1 MSRIEPNRSGEM
13 EVFARV
19 VERSGFSAAARTLR
33 MTPSAVS
40 KLVARLEGRL
50 GARLVNRSTRKL
62 QLTAEGLAFYERC
75 TRILADIDE
84 AERGVAQGAVPRGRV
99 RINAN
104 VPFGLHH
111 LLPLV
116 PGFLAAH
123 PDITLDIVLTDQ
135 VIDLLEERADIAI
148 RVGPIRSSALLAR
161 KLGESGMRLV
171 AAPDYLRRHGT
182 PRSIAELD
190 RHNRL
195 GFSFAR
201 SVEAWPFLDEAGG
214 VRTVPI
220 IGNAQVGDGETLRRL
235 MPTVLGT
242 LAALAAVLAAMT
254 FAIHDR
260 YAAILFVGLLGVAA
274 FATVAP
280 LQMRVLEAAAGAG
293 QNLASS
299 LNIAAFNLGNALG
312 AWLGGAVIDHGPG
325 LGTVPSVAALVT
337 LGGLALAL
345 CSAALDRRRQ
355 PADAAALR
363 LCPQSSQT
371 E

>member
-1 MSRIEPNRSGEM
+1 MARIETNRSGEM

-19 VERSGFSAAARTLR
+19 VERSGFSAAARAPR

-62 QLTAEGLAFYERC
+62 QLTPEGVAFYERC

-84 AERGVAQGAVPRGRV
+84 AERGAAQGAVPRGRV

-171 AAPDYLRRHGT
+171 AAPDYLQRHGT

-201 SVEAWPFLDEAGG
+201 SVEAWPFRDEAGG

-235 MPTVLGT
+235 
-242 LAALAAVLAAMT
+242 ALAGLGLARLAMFHIGPDIEAGRLVPVLDEWNPGDSE
-254 FAIHDR
+254 AIH
-260 YAAILFVGLLGVAA
+260 AVFLGQRGHVPA
-274 FATVAP
+274 
-280 LQMRVLEAAAGAG
+280 RVR
-293 QNLASS
+293 
-299 LNIAAFNLGNALG
+299 
-312 AWLGGAVIDHGPG
+312 AVIDY
-325 LGTVPSVAALVT
+325 LGREVRVA
-337 LGGLALAL
+337 
-345 CSAALDRRRQ
+345 
-355 PADAAALR
+355 
-363 LCPQSSQT
+363 
-371 E
+371 